1 MRLAVVRGRPVHPQ
15 TAFQRWL
22 FRWTPE
28 KRYALFREA
37 TATLEN
43 FALCNLV
50 GASAR
55 VNTTEEDINTVK
67 LDVDGASEGKLADL
81 AA

>member
-1 MRLAVVRGRPVHPQ
+1 MRLAVVRGRPGHPQ

-22 FRWTPE
+22 FRWTLQE
-28 KRYALFREA
+28 RYALFREA

-55 VNTTEEDINTVK
+55 RLRTPTKLTT
-67 LDVDGASEGKLADL
+67 
-81 AA
+81 

>member
-37 TATLEN
+37 TAILEN

-55 VNTTEEDINTVK
+55 RLRTPTKLTT
-67 LDVDGASEGKLADL
+67 
-81 AA
+81 